1 MNGAAISVS
10 HLLKPVKEIFG
21 RIAWHKLVAK
31 LKDLQKVASLISS
44 KSIVEFV
51 TSFSSTPR
59 QWNSKKGILSKEL
72 MQSVVYTHTL
82 CV

>member
-31 LKDLQKVASLISS
+31 LKDLQKVASLIAS
-44 KSIVEFV
+44 KI
-51 TSFSSTPR
+51 R
-59 QWNSKKGILSKEL
+59 NQLYNL
-72 MQSVVYTHTL
+72 
-82 CV
+82 